1 MFCLTLLWEQKFEA
15 VIQIRSHINHQVLM
29 ACFFIIKFAEHK
41 FCSQL
46 SEVGNTDFFFH
57 KTLLIQR
64 NYAQLVILKL
74 ILWKKSCVHKVLKI

>member
-1 MFCLTLLWEQKFEA
+1 MDGNENEVEFERLTILCLNFGEQKFGG
-15 VIQIRSHINHQVLM
+15 VIQVHSLNQQVLI

-57 KTLLIQR
+57 ETLLIQR
-64 NYAQLVILKL
+64 NYAQLVI
-74 ILWKKSCVHKVLKI
+74 